1 MGEFDQ
7 PADSTTQQAEHG
19 AAPAAQRTAAAPSVG
34 PASTPTSTPTPRSGA
49 LLPPVTVPDLPAW
62 RARSRRPL
70 TTERILEEV
79 GEGTVESGRVM
90 ALHRTALTRARLYAH
105 HLRLLETF
113 FREDPEVQGRP
124 EDADMTALKV
134 AAGLRCTYNQAW
146 SQVLDA
152 HRAVEIMPLT
162 FEYLRRGDLTEA
174 MHQMLLRRVRRLTDE
189 QASQVDAHM
198 ATIELPSVSLDTFS
212 RHLRL
217 AVELATA
224 GALPAPP
231 SQSRDV
237 EIVDVD
243 STTGTAS
250 LLVTGPILE
259 IKGLAHR
266 LDVAAR
272 DVQRAQRAA
281 LVDGTEGPLPF
292 DLDGDLAER
301 GAPLSLRTLR
311 YAILAHTVLDTDPVQ
326 ETASP
331 YKLLVT
337 VPVMTLLGRDDA
349 PAMLEGTTPIPAELA
364 RDLAAGESVWTRIL
378 TDAVRGTHL
387 PVLPETYRPSAAMRL
402 QLRLR
407 HPVCAAPGCTRPT
420 ATAAE
425 DDHILE
431 YDHERPERGGPTS
444 LANLHRLCWQHHQMK
459 TARLIDPTREPV
471 DDSAPARPLTT
482 HWTLGEDL
490 RTTTEEATDLLT
502 PHTVRLLEHA
512 AAEHERLAAEARSLH
527 AEEQARPRAER
538 VAEDRRAALA
548 KAAGRKIIPPG
559 NPPPDLGDPPF

>member
-7 PADSTTQQAEHG
+7 PEPGMPSASPHSDSARLSH
-19 AAPAAQRTAAAPSVG
+19 V
-34 PASTPTSTPTPRSGA
+34 
-49 LLPPVTVPDLPAW
+49 LPPATVPELPAW
-62 RARSRRPL
+62 RARARRPL
-70 TTERILEEV
+70 TKARVLEEV

-105 HLRLLETF
+105 HLRLLATF
-113 FREDPEVQGRP
+113 FHEDPEVQGRP

-152 HRAVEIMPLT
+152 HRAVEIMPFT
-162 FEYLRRGDLTEA
+162 FEYLRRGELTEA

-189 QASQVDAHM
+189 QAAEVDAHM
-198 ATIELPSVSLDTFS
+198 ATIELPSVPVDTFS

-259 IKGLAHR
+259 IQGLAHR

-281 LVDGTEGPLPF
+281 LADGAEGPLPF
-292 DLDGDLAER
+292 DIDGDLAER
-301 GAPLSLRTLR
+301 GRPLSLRALR
-311 YAILAHTVLDTDPVQ
+311 YSILTHSVLDTDPVQ

-337 VPVMTLLGRDDA
+337 VPVMTLLGGDDA
-349 PAMLEGTTPIPAELA
+349 PAMLEGATPIPAELA
-364 RDLAAGESVWTRIL
+364 RDLAAKSSVWYRIL
-378 TDAVRGTHL
+378 TDPLCGTGL
-387 PVLPETYRPSAAMRL
+387 PARIDTYRPDAQQRM

-407 HPVCAAPGCTRPT
+407 HPVCATPGCTRPT
-420 ATAAE
+420 ALAAE
-425 DDHILE
+425 DDHIIE
-431 YDHERPERGGPTS
+431 YDHEHPARGGPTT
-444 LANLHRLCWQHHQMK
+444 LWNLHRLCWQHHQMK
-459 TARLIDPTREPV
+459 TAGLIDPTREPV
-471 DDSAPARPLTT
+471 DDSLPPEPMTT
-482 HWTLGEDL
+482 TWQLGDDL
-490 RTTTEEATDLLT
+490 RTTSEEATDLLT
-502 PHTVRLLEHA
+502 PRAARLLEHA
-512 AAEHERLAAEARSLH
+512 ALEHERLAAEARS
-527 AEEQARPRAER
+527 RR
-538 VAEDRRAALA
+538 V
-548 KAAGRKIIPPG
+548 IPPG
-559 NPPPDLGDPPF
+559 SPPPDLGEPPF

>member
-1 MGEFDQ
+1 MGEFDELELDM
-7 PADSTTQQAEHG
+7 PSRASADEMSTD
-19 AAPAAQRTAAAPSVG
+19 
-34 PASTPTSTPTPRSGA
+34 PRSDSA
-49 LLPPVTVPDLPAW
+49 RPSRVLPPTTVPDLPAW
-62 RARSRRPL
+62 RARARRPL
-70 TTERILEEV
+70 TEARILEEV

-174 MHQMLLRRVRRLTDE
+174 MHQILLRRVRRLTDE

-272 DVQRAQRAA
+272 NVQRAQRAA
-281 LVDGTEGPLPF
+281 LQDGAEGPLPF
-292 DLDGDLAER
+292 DLDGDLVER

-311 YAILAHTVLDTDPVQ
+311 YALLAHTVLDTDPVQ

-378 TDAVRGTHL
+378 TDAARGTHL

-431 YDHERPERGGPTS
+431 YDHEHPERGGPTS

-459 TARLIDPTREPV
+459 TAGLIDPTREPV
-471 DDSAPARPLTT
+471 DDSAPTRPLTT
-482 HWTLGEDL
+482 QWMLGEDL

-502 PHTVRLLEHA
+502 PRTVRLLEHA
-512 AAEHERLAAEARSLH
+512 AAEHERLAAEARRLH

-548 KAAGRKIIPPG
+548 KAAGRKVIPPG

>member
-1 MGEFDQ
+1 MGEFDELELDMPSRASADGVP
-7 PADSTTQQAEHG
+7 PA
-19 AAPAAQRTAAAPSVG
+19 
-34 PASTPTSTPTPRSGA
+34 PRSGSA
-49 LLPPVTVPDLPAW
+49 RPSRVLPPATVPDLPAW
-62 RARSRRPL
+62 RARARRPL
-70 TTERILEEV
+70 TEARILEEV

-152 HRAVEIMPLT
+152 HRAVEMMPLT

-224 GALPAPP
+224 GTLPTPP

-281 LVDGTEGPLPF
+281 LQDGTEGPLPF
-292 DLDGDLAER
+292 DLDGDLVER

-311 YAILAHTVLDTDPVQ
+311 YALLAHTVLDTDPVQ

-364 RDLAAGESVWTRIL
+364 RNLAAGESAWTRIL
-378 TDAVRGTHL
+378 TDAARGTHL

-407 HPVCAAPGCTRPT
+407 HPVCAVPGCTRPT

-431 YDHERPERGGPTS
+431 YDHEHPERGGPTS

-459 TARLIDPTREPV
+459 TAGLIDPTREPV

-482 HWTLGEDL
+482 HWTLGEEL

-512 AAEHERLAAEARSLH
+512 AAEHERLAAEARRLH

-548 KAAGRKIIPPG
+548 KAAGRKVIPPG

>member
-1 MGEFDQ
+1 MGEFDELELDMPSRASADGVP
-7 PADSTTQQAEHG
+7 PA
-19 AAPAAQRTAAAPSVG
+19 
-34 PASTPTSTPTPRSGA
+34 PRSDSA
-49 LLPPVTVPDLPAW
+49 RPSRVLPPATVPDLPAW
-62 RARSRRPL
+62 RARARRPL
-70 TTERILEEV
+70 TEARILEEV

-224 GALPAPP
+224 GTLPTPP

-281 LVDGTEGPLPF
+281 LQDGAEGPLPF
-292 DLDGDLAER
+292 DLDGDLVER

-311 YAILAHTVLDTDPVQ
+311 YALLAHTVLDTDPVQ

-364 RDLAAGESVWTRIL
+364 RNLAAGESAWTRFL
-378 TDAVRGTHL
+378 TDAARGTHL

-431 YDHERPERGGPTS
+431 YDHEHPERGGPTS

-459 TARLIDPTREPV
+459 TAGLIDPTREPV
-471 DDSAPARPLTT
+471 DHSAPARPLTT

-512 AAEHERLAAEARSLH
+512 AAEHERLAAEARRLH

-548 KAAGRKIIPPG
+548 KAAGRKVIPPG

>member
-1 MGEFDQ
+1 MGEFDELELDM
-7 PADSTTQQAEHG
+7 PSRASADEMSTD
-19 AAPAAQRTAAAPSVG
+19 
-34 PASTPTSTPTPRSGA
+34 PRSDSA
-49 LLPPVTVPDLPAW
+49 RPSRVLPPATVPDLPAW
-62 RARSRRPL
+62 RARARRPL
-70 TTERILEEV
+70 TEARILEEV

-152 HRAVEIMPLT
+152 HRAVEMMPLT

-224 GALPAPP
+224 GTLPTPP

-281 LVDGTEGPLPF
+281 LQDGAEGPLPF

-378 TDAVRGTHL
+378 TDAARGTHL

-431 YDHERPERGGPTS
+431 YDHEHPERGGPTS

-459 TARLIDPTREPV
+459 TAGLIDPTREPV

-512 AAEHERLAAEARSLH
+512 AAEHERLAAEARRLH

-548 KAAGRKIIPPG
+548 KAAGRKVIPPG